1 MRFGVSGRKCRL
13 GIYGEIAR
21 HGLGADGNH
30 HLGVIF
36 IPMYE
41 LSIRIPEAQKTN

>member
-1 MRFGVSGRKCRL
+1 MGFGVSGRKRRL

-21 HGLGADGNH
+21 HCLGADGNH

-36 IPMYE
+36 IHMYE
-41 LSIRIPEAQKTN
+41 LSIGIPEAWKTY